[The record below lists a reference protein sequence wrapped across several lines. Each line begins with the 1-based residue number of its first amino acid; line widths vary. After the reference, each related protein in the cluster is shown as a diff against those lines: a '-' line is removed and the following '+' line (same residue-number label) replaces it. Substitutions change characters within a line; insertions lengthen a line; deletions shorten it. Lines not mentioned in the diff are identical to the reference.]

1 MKTDLELKNDVLA
14 ELAWDPVLGA
24 AAVDV
29 AVQDGVV
36 SLTGHVE
43 TNAHQRALQKAVG
56 RVAGVRGV
64 VLDVG
69 VRLAPAQVRADSDIA
84 KAALEALRWHSWVP
98 EQRVRVGVDDGWV
111 TLSGEVDR
119 LYEATSAEHAVRD
132 LTGVRGVTN
141 KITVKPVSSK
151 NVASEITDALIRRAR
166 REANHITVAVD
177 GATVTLSGQVDSLRE
192 RDAAI
197 AAAWRGRGVAQV
209 IDRLVVSPP

>member
-43 TNAHQRALQKAVG
+43 TNAHKRALQKAVG

-64 VLDVG
+64 VLDVD

-84 KAALEALRWHSWVP
+84 KAALDALRWHSWVP
-98 EQRVRVGVDDGWV
+98 EQRVRVDVDDGWV
-111 TLSGEVDR
+111 TLSGEVER

-151 NVASEITDALIRRAR
+151 NVAAEITDALIRRAR
-166 REANHITVAVD
+166 REATHITVGVD
-177 GATVTLSGQVDSLRE
+177 GATVTLSGQVDSLRD